1 MLCVMKINWNYIKIP
16 VLLVLVVGLFAFSTN
31 KNSKRMVSDPE
42 INFNG
47 EENLFITHETVSK
60 LLIVNQGGVKNV
72 AKETIDLNLLESAL
86 NSNPMIKS
94 AQVFVDVNGDL
105 VAEVEQKKPIARV
118 ENSVSFYIDDRGNYM
133 PLSTNYTARV
143 PLVTG
148 DVLKTDLKSV
158 YQMAM
163 KVKSDAFLNKHV
175 TSIHQHK
182 DKSLS
187 LRLRQCSFEVYV
199 GGLEKLDKKI
209 NNLKVFYK
217 KAFKEQI
224 LNNYSMVNL
233 QFDSQVV
240 CTKS

>member
-1 MLCVMKINWNYIKIP
+1 MKINWNFIKMLF
-16 VLLVLVVGLFAFSTN
+16 LLVLVVGLFAFSSI
-31 KNSKRMVSDPE
+31 KNDERMVSTAE

-60 LLIVNQGGVKNV
+60 LLIVNQGGAKNV
-72 AKETIDLNLLESAL
+72 PKETIDLNLLESAL

-94 AQVFVDVNGDL
+94 AQVYVHVNGHL

-118 ENSVSFYIDDRGNYM
+118 EHSVSFYIDDNGNYM

-148 DVLKTDLKSV
+148 DVSKTDLQNV
-158 YQMAM
+158 YKMAI
-163 KVKSDAFLNKHV
+163 KVKNDAFLSKHV
-175 TSIHQHK
+175 TSIHQYK
-182 DKSLS
+182 DKSVS
-187 LRLRQCSFEVYV
+187 LRLRHCVFEVYV
-199 GGLEKLDKKI
+199 GSLEKLDKKI

-217 KAFKEQI
+217 KAFKENI
-224 LNNYSMVNL
+224 LNNYSKVNL